1 MQGGIHVY
9 YMLRAYVTSWPT
21 LLFGLLTLLA
31 AAFGHG
37 GKYLMKDLGDM
48 SKMPLSHYFSA
59 HLSVLYATILP
70 IFMAVRKQIRLQ
82 SHVSVYFYSKPSN
95 LFSRLPS
102 VGACTASPASGLT
115 FPSSTSG

>member
-70 IFMAVRKQIRLQ
+70 IFMAVRKQI
-82 SHVSVYFYSKPSN
+82 
-95 LFSRLPS
+95 
-102 VGACTASPASGLT
+102 
-115 FPSSTSG
+115 

>member
-70 IFMAVRKQIRLQ
+70 IFMAVREKIDSTPEPRFLL
-82 SHVSVYFYSKPSN
+82 FYSN
-95 LFSRLPS
+95 LQIYFPDFPRLVLVPRLPR
-102 VGACTASPASGLT
+102 VG
-115 FPSSTSG
+115 

>member
-1 MQGGIHVY
+1 
-9 YMLRAYVTSWPT
+9 MLTSYVTSWPP

-70 IFMAVRKQIRLQ
+70 FCMAVREGGEASDRRLLLLLLLL
-82 SHVSVYFYSKPSN
+82 SLLLLLLLS
-95 LFSRLPS
+95 LL
-102 VGACTASPASGLT
+102 L
-115 FPSSTSG
+115 SSLLL